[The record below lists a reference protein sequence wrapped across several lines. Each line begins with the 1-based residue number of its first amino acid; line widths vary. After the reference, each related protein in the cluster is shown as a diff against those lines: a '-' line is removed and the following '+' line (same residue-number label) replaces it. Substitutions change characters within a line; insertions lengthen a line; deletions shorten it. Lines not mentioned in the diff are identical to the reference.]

1 MKYQP
6 FDFEE
11 QHWKYCPPITFY
23 DPLTSQGDSLR
34 APPPSFPHCNG
45 HINNIN
51 MIDVD
56 NKKSAVD
63 VSNELNRRVMEL
75 GKERSVEPE
84 SSMGHLQVEKNSKNT
99 QIQNLSVRVWSQ
111 RSQWDLQVQMN
122 SPLLQNTNHNI
133 CCSMIWMFQS
143 VSECLGVSGS
153 VFQHC
158 WSLIDD
164 WW

>member
-111 RSQWDLQVQMN
+111 RSQ
-122 SPLLQNTNHNI
+122 
-133 CCSMIWMFQS
+133 
-143 VSECLGVSGS
+143 
-153 VFQHC
+153 
-158 WSLIDD
+158 
-164 WW
+164 